1 MTCYAGDMLDDEE
14 FFDLYDFYSSKN
26 PDFPY
31 DSYPQFDL
39 GEMDDSECLADFRVH
54 KRDIPA
60 LAYHL
65 RITDNFYCQQHS
77 VSDGIEGLCM
87 LLQRLSSPC
96 RYGDMLLRFA
106 RPVPVLSMVTNTVL
120 DYIYGTHGHR
130 ITQWNNTVMS
140 PAHFQ
145 VYANA
150 VSAKG
155 SPLDNCFG
163 FIDSTVRPICRPT
176 EDQRVVYP

>member
-1 MTCYAGDMLDDEE
+1 MG
-14 FFDLYDFYSSKN
+14 N
-26 PDFPY
+26 
-31 DSYPQFDL
+31 
-39 GEMDDSECLADFRVH
+39 SECLAEFRVH

-65 RITDNFYCQQHS
+65 RIPENFYCQQRS
-77 VSDGIEGLCM
+77 FSDGIEGLCM
-87 LLQRLSSPC
+87 LLQRLSYPC
-96 RYGDMLLRFA
+96 RCGDMLRRFVG
-106 RPVPVLSMVTNTVL
+106 PVPVLSMVTNTVL

-130 ITQWNNTVMS
+130 ITQWNNTVMN
-140 PAHFQ
+140 PAQLQ

-163 FIDSTVRPICRPT
+163 FIDGIVRPIRRPR
-176 EDQRVVYP
+176 ENQRVVYNGHKRVHALKFQSVALPNGINGNICGPVGKVYLL